1 MQKAQAAGRGL
12 YGDTAGLQSLTA
24 AQLKRVHISGRQG
37 VHVPTLEEFLRY
49 MPDLVSNMHVLAGY
63 ICVPI
68 TSCQC
73 TITSSQVYISPAV
86 SLPWEE
92 QTCTD

>member
-1 MQKAQAAGRGL
+1 LTYSAWHGQAKLMQKAQAAGRGL

-49 MPDLVSNMHVLAGY
+49 IA
-63 ICVPI
+63 
-68 TSCQC
+68 
-73 TITSSQVYISPAV
+73 
-86 SLPWEE
+86 
-92 QTCTD
+92 

>member
-49 MPDLVSNMHVLAGY
+49 VAFLCHQH
-63 ICVPI
+63 ICLSAVY
-68 TSCQC
+68 TVNVQMQ
-73 TITSSQVYISPAV
+73 SSQM
-86 SLPWEE
+86 
-92 QTCTD
+92 

>member
-24 AQLKRVHISGRQG
+24 AQLKRVHISGRKG

-49 MPDLVSNMHVLAGY
+49 IA
-63 ICVPI
+63 
-68 TSCQC
+68 
-73 TITSSQVYISPAV
+73 
-86 SLPWEE
+86 
-92 QTCTD
+92 